1 MNIIALL
8 LFLVYISS
16 IIILAN
22 LYSENDISVNIWSIL
37 GLVLPII
44 NTILVIYLKH
54 WKNIWKDNW
63 FNKIFKEDLPLFIN
77 ELKKC
82 KKNENTF

>member
-1 MNIIALL
+1 MVIFTIL
-8 LFLVYISS
+8 LFLVYIIS
-16 IIILAN
+16 IIILFN
-22 LYSENDISVNIWSIL
+22 LYCENGISINIWSIL
-37 GLVLPII
+37 GIILPII

-63 FNKIFKEDLPLFIN
+63 FNKIFKKDLPLFIN

>member
-1 MNIIALL
+1 MAIITIL

-16 IIILAN
+16 IIILFN
-22 LYSENDISVNIWSIL
+22 LYCENGISINIWSIL
-37 GLVLPII
+37 GIILPII

-54 WKNIWKDNW
+54 WKNW
-63 FNKIFKEDLPLFIN
+63 FNKMFKEDLPLFIN
-77 ELKKC
+77 ELKEC

>member
-1 MNIIALL
+1 MAIITIL

-16 IIILAN
+16 IIILFN
-22 LYSENDISVNIWSIL
+22 LYCENGISINIWSIL
-37 GLVLPII
+37 GIILPII
-44 NTILVIYLKH
+44 NTILVIYLKQ
-54 WKNIWKDNW
+54 WKNVNW